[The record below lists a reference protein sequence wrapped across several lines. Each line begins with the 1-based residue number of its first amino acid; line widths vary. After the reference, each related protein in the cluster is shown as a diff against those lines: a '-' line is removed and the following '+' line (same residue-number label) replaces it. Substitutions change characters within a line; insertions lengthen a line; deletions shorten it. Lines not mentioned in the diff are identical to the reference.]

1 MTGRLETPVV
11 AMSSGGKDSLYM
23 VHKLSRQQGRR
34 IAALLTRVDEE
45 NGRVPFHG
53 ASRPLLQAQADAL
66 GLDLYTL
73 DLPSGCSNRMYEKRL
88 EQALK
93 PFLDKGIDV
102 LACGDL
108 HVVEGRQ
115 WREKSMAG
123 MGWRAVFPI
132 WKTPLSGMLDV
143 LENEGWGA
151 TVCCVDLTVLPE
163 DFLGRNYDRAFVN
176 DLPPGV
182 DPFGENGEFHTFVH
196 TAPGFSA
203 RVGLATGQRRL
214 THSGQFLTLELNPA

>member
-1 MTGRLETPVV
+1 M
-11 AMSSGGKDSLYM
+11 A
-23 VHKLSRQQGRR
+23 
-34 IAALLTRVDEE
+34 
-45 NGRVPFHG
+45 
-53 ASRPLLQAQADAL
+53 
-66 GLDLYTL
+66 
-73 DLPSGCSNRMYEKRL
+73 
-88 EQALK
+88 
-93 PFLDKGIDV
+93 
-102 LACGDL
+102 
-108 HVVEGRQ
+108 
-115 WREKSMAG
+115 REKHGRHGLESRVSNLENPAFRHAG
-123 MGWRAVFPI
+123 CA
-132 WKTPLSGMLDV
+132 
-143 LENEGWGA
+143 ENEGWGA